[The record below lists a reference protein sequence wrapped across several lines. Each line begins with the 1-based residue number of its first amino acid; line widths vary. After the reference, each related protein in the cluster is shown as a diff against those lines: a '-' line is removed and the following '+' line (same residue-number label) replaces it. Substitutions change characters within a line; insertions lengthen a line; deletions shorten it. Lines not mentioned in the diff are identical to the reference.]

1 MKPSEVKIGDV
12 FFVTMNKANG
22 VVPKTGD
29 TSRDKFFVVLGFDND
44 GNVYGGVIFNSF
56 INMNLP
62 PNVRAMQHLI
72 KGESYD
78 FLSYD
83 SYIDCSSIKIVKK
96 NKLLKSTS
104 LGTLEEKD
112 ITLVCDKIKSNSR
125 INKAELKRFGLI
137 DK

>member
-1 MKPSEVKIGDV
+1 MKPSEIKIGDV
-12 FFVTMNKANG
+12 FCVTMNKANG
-22 VVPKTGD
+22 VVPKPGD

-96 NKLLKSTS
+96 NKLFKSTN
-104 LGTLEEKD
+104 LGTLEKKD

-137 DK
+137 NK

>member
-1 MKPSEVKIGDV
+1 MKPSEIKIGDV
-12 FFVTMNKANG
+12 FCVTMNKANG
-22 VVPKTGD
+22 VVPKPGD

>member
-1 MKPSEVKIGDV
+1 MKPSEIKIGDV
-12 FFVTMNKANG
+12 FCVTMNKANG
-22 VVPKTGD
+22 VVPKPGD

-62 PNVRAMQHLI
+62 PNVQAMQHLI

-104 LGTLEEKD
+104 LGTLDEED
-112 ITLVCDKIKSNSR
+112 INLVCDKIKSNSR

>member
-1 MKPSEVKIGDV
+1 MKPSEIKIGDV

-22 VVPKTGD
+22 VVPKPGD

-62 PNVRAMQHLI
+62 LNVRAMQHLI

-83 SYIDCSSIKIVKK
+83 SYIDCS
-96 NKLLKSTS
+96 
-104 LGTLEEKD
+104 
-112 ITLVCDKIKSNSR
+112 
-125 INKAELKRFGLI
+125 
-137 DK
+137 

>member
-1 MKPSEVKIGDV
+1 MKPSEIKIGDV
-12 FFVTMNKANG
+12 FCVTMNKANG
-22 VVPKTGD
+22 VVPKPGD

-96 NKLLKSTS
+96 NKLLKSIS

>member
-1 MKPSEVKIGDV
+1 MKPSEIKIGDV
-12 FFVTMNKANG
+12 FCVTMNKANG
-22 VVPKTGD
+22 VVPKPGD
-29 TSRDKFFVVLGFDND
+29 TTRDKYFVVLGFDND

-96 NKLLKSTS
+96 NKLLKSTN
-104 LGTLEEKD
+104 LGTLEKKD

-137 DK
+137 NK